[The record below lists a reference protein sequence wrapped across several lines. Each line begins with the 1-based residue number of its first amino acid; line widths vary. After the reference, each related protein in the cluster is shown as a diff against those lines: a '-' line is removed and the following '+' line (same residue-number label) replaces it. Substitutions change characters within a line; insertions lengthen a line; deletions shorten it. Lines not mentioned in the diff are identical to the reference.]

1 MPTFAD
7 ALADGIVLLS
17 DLATEIE
24 AGRHDLSDD
33 PRRPC

>member
-17 DLATEIE
+17 DLATDE

-33 PRRPC
+33 PRRRC